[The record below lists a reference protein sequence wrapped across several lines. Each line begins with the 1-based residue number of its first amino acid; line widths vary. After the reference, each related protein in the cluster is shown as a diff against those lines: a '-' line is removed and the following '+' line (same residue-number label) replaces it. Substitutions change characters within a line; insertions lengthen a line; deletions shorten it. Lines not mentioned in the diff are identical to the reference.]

1 MNRSLNLEGPLPS
14 SPADPL
20 SMLKTLLKPPI
31 LWKAFPAPHP
41 LSPQTLWFMSMDGVA
56 HATLRLLVYTGRW
69 VPVRLCFCR
78 SKCLVSNTVLL
89 RVVHSLSAQPP
100 GALRCS

>member
-1 MNRSLNLEGPLPS
+1 MNRLLNLEGPLPS

-41 LSPQTLWFMSMDGVA
+41 LSPRHFGSCPWMEWLMQLSDYWSSLGDG
-56 HATLRLLVYTGRW
+56 
-69 VPVRLCFCR
+69 
-78 SKCLVSNTVLL
+78 
-89 RVVHSLSAQPP
+89 SL
-100 GALRCS
+100 